1 MRQDLI
7 SNRICIEVQNG
18 SKGSKWI
25 SAPLHAYCSFPSV
38 LDAIELAVSLSDLLL
53 LINFT
58 SFGNLTLFFFCFQI
72 ALRLLLLAFFFSVL
86 KFHIVKKCW
95 RVDCC

>member
-53 LINFT
+53 LVNFT
-58 SFGNLTLFFFCFQI
+58 SFGNLTPFFFVFRSHCGFYCW
-72 ALRLLLLAFFFSVL
+72 RFFSA
-86 KFHIVKKCW
+86 F
-95 RVDCC
+95 